1 MSKNLCIVGTG
12 TDVGKTYVTGLLLKK
27 LQTSGKSVAYFKAA
41 MSGNERTS
49 TGTLLPGDA
58 LQVKAMSKI
67 AQPLLTMC
75 PYVYETAVSPH
86 LAAKLEGNPVC
97 IDVIQHHF
105 DKLSYTYDYVTLEG
119 CGGIFCPLT
128 YGAQQQLLLEDIIKM
143 FDLGC
148 ILVADAGLGTLNA
161 ICLTIEYMR
170 ARDIAIK
177 GIMFNRFQPGNIL
190 HEDNVNMCER
200 INDVKIVACVKWND
214 TDLDMAI
221 DEVTSFYK

>member
-27 LQTSGKSVAYFKAA
+27 LQAYGKSAAYFKAA

-49 TGTLLPGDA
+49 IGTLFPGDA
-58 LQVKAMSKI
+58 VQVKAMSKI

-97 IDVIQHHF
+97 IDVIQQHF
-105 DKLSYTYDYVTLEG
+105 YKLSHTYDYVTMEG
-119 CGGIFCPLT
+119 SGGIFCPLT
-128 YGAQQQLLLEDIIKM
+128 YGAEQLLLEDIIKM

-177 GIMFNRFQPGNIL
+177 GIIFNRFQPGNIL
-190 HEDNVNMCER
+190 HEDNVKMCER
-200 INDVKIVACVKWND
+200 INEVNIVACVKWND
-214 TDLDMAI
+214 TDLDIAFN
-221 DEVTSFYK
+221 VLSSFYK